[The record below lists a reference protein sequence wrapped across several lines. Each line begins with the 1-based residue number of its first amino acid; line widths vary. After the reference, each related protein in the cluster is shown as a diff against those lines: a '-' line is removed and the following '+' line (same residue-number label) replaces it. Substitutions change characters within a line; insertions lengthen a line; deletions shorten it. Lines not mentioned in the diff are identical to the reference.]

1 MRSATSIHYP
11 FSSGPE
17 ASATFPQGLPNTT
30 LPASDKR
37 ADASP
42 VTPPTT
48 PNERS
53 EPSHSGQR
61 NEENHAGSVAPTASG
76 VASSFVERRDPTRRR
91 AVFVRRDRNPFA
103 SDEQYGLFVDLI
115 ETHLGTPGCFV
126 GFQTGFKSTP
136 DQILFR
142 HPVVGSTLAVPVSI
156 MLERREHAREVVRQK
171 IEETARKWGA
181 NGAA

>member
-1 MRSATSIHYP
+1 MRSASSIHYNFIQP
-11 FSSGPE
+11 TEASAAFSQNPLNPTPELSQSTTPGVPPRNVQESAVQPPRGPEDTRNSSSGP
-17 ASATFPQGLPNTT
+17 T
-30 LPASDKR
+30 
-37 ADASP
+37 P
-42 VTPPTT
+42 V
-48 PNERS
+48 
-53 EPSHSGQR
+53 
-61 NEENHAGSVAPTASG
+61 
-76 VASSFVERRDPTRRR
+76 VERRDLTRRK
-91 AVFVRRDRNPFA
+91 AVYVRRDRNPFA

-156 MLERREHAREVVRQK
+156 MLERREHAREIVRKK
-171 IEETARKWGA
+171 IEEAAKKWGA